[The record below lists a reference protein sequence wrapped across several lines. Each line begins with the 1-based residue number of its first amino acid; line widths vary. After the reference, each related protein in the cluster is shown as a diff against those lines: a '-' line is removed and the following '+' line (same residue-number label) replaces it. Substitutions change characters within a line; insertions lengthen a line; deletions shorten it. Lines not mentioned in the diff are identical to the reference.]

1 MHFSVAVF
9 VAVVSTTVLPVPEEA
24 ALLAAGYAARLN
36 WVPLPVAVLSACAAV
51 VVGDVVGY
59 LAGRY
64 FLGLVGRTR
73 IGQRLVPE
81 PRRAVGAR
89 LVADHG
95 PWAIVLARCLVGV
108 RGVVYLAIGAA
119 RYPAGRFLVIDAG
132 AALVEVGALV
142 AVGFG
147 AGAIRSRAS
156 SGALA
161 LAVDGAVLLAGVSAF
176 VVSQVVRSR
185 MQGGP
190 HPGDHE

>member
-24 ALLAAGYAARLN
+24 ALLATGYAARLN
-36 WVPLPVAVLSACAAV
+36 GVPLPVAALAAWAAV

-64 FLGLVGRTR
+64 LMGFLGRTR
-73 IGQRLVPE
+73 VGLRVVPE
-81 PRRAVGAR
+81 PRRAAGAR
-89 LVADHG
+89 LVADYG

-119 RYPAGRFLVIDAG
+119 RYPGGRFLAIDAG
-132 AALVEVGALV
+132 AALVEVGAVV

-147 AGAIRSRAS
+147 AGALRSRAS
-156 SGALA
+156 SGTLA
-161 LAVDGAVLLAGVSAF
+161 LAVDVAVLLAGASAF
-176 VVSQVVRSR
+176 VVSRVVRAR
-185 MQGGP
+185 MSVKR
-190 HPGDHE
+190 